1 MELVSQIINDL
12 IDEEKSLNS
21 ALLKTKVL
29 ASRIQNEVL
38 LNWVNNELSGYLNTN
53 KIPNYRREINNEL
66 KGTFINGTMKYTNTQ
81 VPTIGLDKSFEKKLR
96 TTDFIES
103 ISMLEK
109 LIISNKSSTLNG
121 AIRAELSS
129 IIEENWINMGNPYL
143 QLISVYKSM
152 PKSSVVEIIINVRN
166 KLLDFML
173 ELDGKYGNL
182 TEIKDLT
189 MKKEE
194 ISSIVNNTIITGDG
208 NILNTGKKST
218 IKNTPNINKAN
229 KDDLI
234 THLKNIGLTEDDT
247 TEIAEIVDLEAPDFQ
262 NEKFG
267 VKVNTWIAKMIG
279 KTVDGSW
286 NVGIG
291 VAGTLLAEA
300 IKKYYGM

>member
-1 MELVSQIINDL
+1 MELISQIINDL

-29 ASRIQNEVL
+29 ASRIQNQDL
-38 LNWVNNELSGYLNTN
+38 LNWVNNELSGYKNTN
-53 KIPNYRREINNEL
+53 EIPNYRIGIDNEL
-66 KGTFINGTMKYTNTQ
+66 KGTFLNGYTKYSNTQ
-81 VPTIGLDKSFEKKLR
+81 IPTIGLDKSFEKKLR

-103 ISMLEK
+103 ISSLEK
-109 LIISNKSSTLNG
+109 LVSSEKSSTLTG

-129 IIEENWINMGNPYL
+129 LIEENWINMGNPYL
-143 QLISVYKSM
+143 QLISVYKSIS
-152 PKSSVVEIIINVRN
+152 KSSVIEIITNVRN

-173 ELDGKYGNL
+173 ELDGKYGDL
-182 TEIKDLT
+182 TEIKDLK

-208 NILNTGKKST
+208 NVLNTGKNSN
-218 IKNTPNINKAN
+218 INNTSNINKAS
-229 KDDLI
+229 KEDLI
-234 THLKNIGLTEDDT
+234 THLKHIGLTDEDT
-247 TEIAEIVDLEAPDFQ
+247 TEIAEIIDLETPDFQ

-267 VKVNTWIAKMIG
+267 INVNTWIAKMIG
-279 KTVDGSW
+279 KTISGSW

-291 VAGTLLAEA
+291 AAGTLLAEA